1 MVAWIRSHRFFFVFL
16 ISAQFVDVFASVR
29 GFKKGNIATTSNHIT
44 DGPQRPINKGL
55 GVGYMSPVTYNPTY
69 ITSNSY
75 LHYE

>member
-44 DGPQRPINKGL
+44 RRASKTYQQRAGRGL
-55 GVGYMSPVTYNPTY
+55 YVPSH
-69 ITSNSY
+69 I
-75 LHYE
+75 